1 MNRYKL
7 WACGVLLLVIAAIVI
22 MAVVVRTNS
31 GKPGDKGSAALNPNM
46 HEHVFGELTPA
57 ATLSQATPDITD
69 VAVITIP
76 GENEGLEII
85 DQNSLGKTSDIEY
98 LKGLTETGAVLE
110 IIDGVTYVDGLIIAN
125 KTYGL
130 PSDYVPTDTKVPLDG
145 VEYSYEGIVNTAWDA
160 WQELQ
165 AAASGEG
172 LNIYISSGY
181 RSYSCQEGLWNNYA
195 ARDGQEKADT
205 YSARAGHSE
214 HQTGWCFDLNTITD
228 AFADTAEGK
237 WVNENC
243 YQYGFIIRYPKG
255 KSDITGYKYESWH
268 LRYVG
273 KELAEELYNGG
284 DWITMEEHFG
294 LTSKYAD

>member
-1 MNRYKL
+1 MNKYKL
-7 WACGVLLLVIAAIVI
+7 WICGAVLLVIAAAVI
-22 MAVVVRTNS
+22 AAVVISS
-31 GKPGDKGSAALNPNM
+31 GKAGNKSSETVNPNLQ
-46 HEHVFGELTPA
+46 EHVFGELTSA
-57 ATLSQATPDITD
+57 ATLSHAEPDITE
-69 VAVITIP
+69 VQTVTIP
-76 GENEGLEII
+76 NENEGLETI
-85 DQNSLGKTSDIEY
+85 DQDSLGDTSGIEY

-110 IIDGVTYVDGLIIAN
+110 IIDGVTYVDGYIIAN
-125 KTYGL
+125 KTYAL

-145 VEYSYEGIVNTAWDA
+145 VEYSYEGIVNNVWDA
-160 WQELQ
+160 WEELQ
-165 AAASGEG
+165 AAAADEG
-172 LNIYISSGY
+172 LNLYISSGY

-243 YQYGFIIRYPKG
+243 YKYGFIIRYPKG

-273 KELAEELYNGG
+273 TELAAELYNGG
-284 DWITMEEHFG
+284 DWITMEEYFG
-294 LTSKYAD
+294 LTSRYAD